1 MSTSKKKISFI
12 KSWYNSECEK
22 LSFNNKL
29 KLSRVWIDIC
39 TKDEEYEMA
48 NALVAERRKM
58 VIKHVKEK
66 RARRSFL
73 KRMSM
78 WTYIQKRKIKIL
90 IKKLIK
96 KMLSI

>member
-12 KSWYNSECEK
+12 KSWYNSECEN

-39 TKDEEYEMA
+39 TEDEEYEMA

-66 RARRSFL
+66 RARRSFSQKIAL
-73 KRMSM
+73 
-78 WTYIQKRKIKIL
+78 WTYLKKRRVRIL
-90 IKKLIK
+90 LNKLANYC
-96 KMLSI
+96 